1 MGPCLRRDDG
11 VDEERLPITD
21 TAVIA

>member
-11 VDEERLPITD
+11 VGEERLPITHA
-21 TAVIA
+21 AVIA